1 MSLDDTP
8 NEFGIGL
15 MTLAS
20 EAGFEPTNAG
30 VKIPCLT
37 TWLLGNN
44 WRPRVGL
51 NYRLLREREMS

>member
-20 EAGFEPTNAG
+20 EAGFEPTMTESKSVAF
-30 VKIPCLT
+30 P
-37 TWLLGNN
+37 LGYSETIGD
-44 WRPRVGL
+44 PG
-51 NYRLLREREMS
+51 

>member
-20 EAGFEPTNAG
+20 EAGFEPTNG
-30 VKIPCLT
+30 RFKICCLNLLT
-37 TWLLGNN
+37 TRKQLVT
-44 WRPRVGL
+44 RVGL